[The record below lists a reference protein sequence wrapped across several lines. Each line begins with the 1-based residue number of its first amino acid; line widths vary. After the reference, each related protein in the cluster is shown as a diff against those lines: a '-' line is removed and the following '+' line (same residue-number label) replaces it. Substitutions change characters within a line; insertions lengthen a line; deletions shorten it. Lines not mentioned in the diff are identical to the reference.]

1 VKQIIRSLSREEQI
15 SIVVI
20 LLSIMLGSIVVVRD
34 WDHHKRGRICQQ
46 NLREIHKAL
55 TVYADDN
62 DGWLPPSGAIAQGFL
77 RKTLSRETLCC
88 PSEKEPL
95 PFYYGYRQDIPG
107 ELGCIVSPDN
117 FPYIMDSKG
126 HPWWE
131 VAEDT
136 KGDLFVSAGGQQPWE
151 YATRHSDR
159 RIHVCFVAGN
169 INSLCPKEFELIL
182 KARQALPSET
192 YSAVAVGNDG
202 FISKPEGLVP
212 GRYKLV
218 PIN

>member
-1 VKQIIRSLSREEQI
+1 
-15 SIVVI
+15 
-20 LLSIMLGSIVVVRD
+20 MLGSIVVVRD
-34 WDHHKRGRICQQ
+34 WDHHKRGRICRQ

-55 TVYADDN
+55 MVYADDN

-77 RKTLSRETLCC
+77 RETLPQETLCC
-88 PSEKEPL
+88 PLEKEPL

-131 VAEDT
+131 VVEDT
-136 KGDLFVSAGGQQPWE
+136 EGNLLISAGNQQPWE
-151 YATRHSDR
+151 YTTRHYDDQMN
-159 RIHVCFVAGN
+159 VCFIAGN
-169 INSLCPKEFELIL
+169 TDLCYPNELEFIL
-182 KARQALPSET
+182 RARQALSSET
-192 YSAVAVGNDG
+192 YNTVAVSNDG
-202 FISKPEGLVP
+202 VISKPDPAPAP

-218 PIN
+218 PIE